1 MKKILHSAQDDRHI
15 GVILD
20 EAKNLFRLKS
30 EQYRHFPCVPQNGA
44 PLCEPIILSQS
55 KSEVEK
61 TCIIILIHDPKKV
74 WSCLKNDRGPGVVAA
89 AFKAATMSDINRRCP
104 AQYPSPS
111 FLRQPEPSPLGK
123 VARRRRVG

>member
-20 EAKNLFRLKS
+20 EAKNLFRLNS

-61 TCIIILIHDPKKV
+61 TCIIILIHDPKKTGAV
-74 WSCLKNDRGPGVVAA
+74 SKTTEVPVL
-89 AFKAATMSDINRRCP
+89 
-104 AQYPSPS
+104 
-111 FLRQPEPSPLGK
+111 
-123 VARRRRVG
+123 